1 MRLDEFRIDTY
12 GPLSSICHEC
22 ADEDIDVF
30 YGPNESGKTLLVE
43 ALLQLLAPEV
53 AGTVDGL
60 DRVDEPPQGYVA
72 VETADGE
79 RVFDGDDS
87 LCDRED
93 VTPRHLR
100 NVFVVRDSDLRIPEE
115 HDYYDSVAEQI
126 GDLHTDEIDAVR
138 QGLVDAGNLT
148 RVDLNLEARGAPET
162 KTIYGAA
169 TELAD
174 DLAAYVEAAEESDV
188 EADERTSLEVRR
200 ELRDTRERREDLQ
213 AAKTLDR
220 HEILSRRL
228 EDYREAAAALEEATV
243 SQDDLDELRDLD
255 REIERLDDAIEETD
269 EDLDRHQAALETDED
284 ELSELETELEPLE
297 RRREDVDTL
306 EADLTAVREADA
318 TALGSDTATRGL
330 AAASLIA
337 LTFGGAAAVVGSL
350 PLGVAFL
357 LVGLTTGGLAYRR
370 HLASKRAAR
379 DRAVLCE
386 RARDLGFDVDDLTDV
401 APAIAEF
408 RKDLERLDERRRKLE
423 QSIGVAER
431 RLEDLESELS
441 DDREARRQARESKR
455 ARLDEAGVASVGA
468 YRERVAARSDHER
481 DRNGAAQ
488 SLEDSLDSPETAASW
503 RESADYWG
511 AELDT
516 LLADVN
522 TDGITAEDHDPEAL
536 AAVEDRIAKL
546 EGERDELDERL
557 DDHEERLD
565 EFERKLDRLSAEPY
579 LGEPVELS
587 ARSVGGLREAH
598 RGVTRLVEH
607 IERSADVSREAIE
620 ILEAIKREEERK
632 LTSLFEAGTTT
643 DVFAAITEGRY
654 VDVTYDPDARVL
666 EVERDDGRVHH
677 AGELSHG
684 TTEQLYLATRLGLA
698 DQLMASR
705 SGFFL
710 MDDAFLPADEH
721 RLQESF
727 AVLSRLT
734 AQGWQ
739 VLYFTAKPEVYD
751 EVAPAFD
758 CAVHELEQLEQ

>member
-1 MRLDEFRIDTY
+1 VRLNEFRIDNY
-12 GPLSSICHEC
+12 GPLSNIRHEC
-22 ADEDIDVF
+22 ADDDIDVF

-60 DRVDEPPQGYVA
+60 DRVGEPPQGYVA
-72 VETADGE
+72 VDTANGE

-87 LCDRED
+87 LCDRAD

-126 GDLHTDEIDAVR
+126 GDLHTDEIDAIR
-138 QGLVDAGNLT
+138 EGLVDAGNLT
-148 RVDLNLEARGAPET
+148 RRNLNLEARGAPET
-162 KTIYGAA
+162 KTVYGAA

-174 DLAAYVEAAEESDV
+174 DLAAYVEAAEESDI

-200 ELRDTRERREDLQ
+200 ELRDARERREDLQ

-220 HEILSRRL
+220 HQTLSSRL
-228 EDYREAAAALEEATV
+228 EDYREAAAGLEAATV

-255 REIERLDDAIEETD
+255 REIERLDDAIEET
-269 EDLDRHQAALETDED
+269 EEALDGKQAVIESDED
-284 ELSELETELEPLE
+284 ELSDLQAELEPLE
-297 RRREDVDTL
+297 RRREDVETL
-306 EADLTAVREADA
+306 EADLAAVREADA

-330 AAASLIA
+330 AAASIIA

-350 PLGVAFL
+350 PLGVTFL
-357 LVGLTTGGLAYRR
+357 LVGLTTGGLAYRLHR
-370 HLASKRAAR
+370 AAKRAAR
-379 DRAVLCE
+379 ERAALCE
-386 RARDLGFDVDDLTDV
+386 RARDLGFDVDGLTDV
-401 APAIAEF
+401 APAIADF
-408 RKDLERLDERRRKLE
+408 QQDLERLDERRTKLK
-423 QSIGVAER
+423 QSIEVAKR
-431 RLEDLESELS
+431 RIEDLESELS

-455 ARLDEAGVASVGA
+455 VLLDEAGVASIGA

-481 DRNGAAQ
+481 ARNGAAQ

-503 RESADYWG
+503 RESANYWA

-516 LLADVN
+516 LLADVD

-536 AAVEDRIAKL
+536 AAVEDRIADI
-546 EGERDELDERL
+546 EEERDEVDERL

-565 EFERKLDRLSAEPY
+565 EFERKLDRLSAEQY

-587 ARSVGGLREAH
+587 ARSVGGLREAR
-598 RGVTRLVEH
+598 RGVTHLVEH
-607 IERSADVSREAIE
+607 IERSADISSEAINV
-620 ILEAIKREEERK
+620 LEAIKREEERK

-643 DVFAAITEGRY
+643 EVFDAITDGRY
-654 VDVTYDPDARVL
+654 VEVTYDPEGRVL

-727 AVLSRLT
+727 AVLSRLA

-751 EVAPAFD
+751 EMAPAFD